1 VNLCRVATNRAGFSV
16 VRPATAKAGV
26 SLVLLAVLGSVP
38 AAAQV
43 SGVVANTPGVAT
55 GGGQVPGEL
64 AEMSVL
70 RGTSAGGRASFGFDA
85 RFASGDA
92 APSGQLTFLDR
103 AADKTVKSTTI
114 ETFTVTGNRAT
125 FTGRATVNGVA
136 GISFV
141 VEVQDLGDP
150 GSAGTTADSFNIV
163 LDDGYAA
170 GGVLINGNIRVREGE
185 PGGEASPFR
194 VGAAKRTLNP
204 TLAVAPPDGQ
214 VYLGGYGLGA
224 VRRSTGVLGSGAW
237 VRAFVVDNGEQ
248 AIALVESDNQGAF
261 AAYEIGRGAVGAIDI
276 ARAVEALRPALAAD
290 HIVIAA
296 DHSHAGQDL
305 IGVWGGVPNEYL
317 AYVKAQTVAAIV
329 EAYDRREPADLHVGS
344 VGGIVAGDQ
353 TSILNSQFDD
363 SSCRADPTPSDP
375 GHTGL
380 PCTEPGDF
388 PNWDLVDDS
397 VRVLY
402 ATRPDGST
410 IATLVNFAAHS
421 TVMGSGNRLISADWP
436 GPTAEKVEA
445 ALGGTAVVMPAANGR
460 TQPDRP
466 AGTDAEKLD
475 VYSTT
480 ISGLALQAVASAA
493 PVTGS
498 RVAAKKRLIFETA
511 DNAGLLALLYA
522 GQAGC
527 FVTPNLCVPIMRA
540 KTPPWIMGNVIG
552 TVVSA
557 IRVGDVLF
565 TGTPGEPY
573 PQIAFGIQDAVDAG
587 APGVADISHHFLASL
602 ADDQLGY
609 LIAPTE
615 GVPAAAE
622 QTALTGNDN
631 FLFNVAAMI
640 GDHVM
645 CTATSLAL
653 DLGFPGDALHDPRCA
668 AWAGEPDLDPT
679 TAPN

>member
-1 VNLCRVATNRAGFSV
+1 MHRARFSF
-16 VRPATAKAGV
+16 VRPVTALADAL
-26 SLVLLAVLGSVP
+26 LVLFAVLGALP
-38 AAAQV
+38 AAAQL
-43 SGVVANTPGVAT
+43 SGVVARTPGLAT
-55 GGGQVPGEL
+55 GGGQVAGEL
-64 AEMSVL
+64 AEMSIL
-70 RGTSAGGRASFGFDA
+70 RGTSAGGRASFGFDVQ
-85 RFASGDA
+85 FASGDA
-92 APSGQLTFLDR
+92 APSGHLTFLDHGT
-103 AADKTVKSTTI
+103 DKTVESTSI
-114 ETFTVTGNRAT
+114 DTFTVTGDRAT

-136 GISFV
+136 GIGFL
-141 VEVQDLGDP
+141 VEVQDLGEP
-150 GSAGTTADSFNIV
+150 GSADTFSIV
-163 LDDGYAA
+163 LDDGYSA
-170 GGVLINGNIRVREGE
+170 GGVLVNGNVQVHEGE
-185 PGGEASPFR
+185 PGGEARPFR

-204 TLAVAPPDGQ
+204 TVAVAPPDGQ

-237 VRAFVVDNGEQ
+237 VRAFVVDNGAQ
-248 AIALVESDNQGAF
+248 AVALVESDNQGAF
-261 AAYEIGRGAVGAIDI
+261 AAYELGRGAVGAIDI

-290 HIVIAA
+290 HIVIAS

-344 VGGIVAGDQ
+344 VGGIVAGNQ

-363 SSCRADPTPSDP
+363 SSCTADPTPSDP
-375 GHTGL
+375 GHTIL

-388 PNWDLVDDS
+388 PDWDLVDDS
-397 VRVLY
+397 VRVLH

-421 TVMGSGNRLISADWP
+421 TVMGSGNRLVSADWP

-445 ALGGTAVVMPAANGR
+445 AVGGTAVVMPAANGR

-466 AGTDAEKLD
+466 SGTDAEKLD
-475 VYSTT
+475 AYSTT
-480 ISGLALQAVASAA
+480 ISGLALQAVAAGA

-498 RVAAKKRLIFETA
+498 QVGAKKRLIFEAA
-511 DNAGLLALLYA
+511 DNAALLALLYA

-527 FVTPNLCVPIMRA
+527 FVTPELCVPIMRA
-540 KTPPWIMGNVIG
+540 KTPPWIAGNVIG

-557 IRVGDVLF
+557 LRVGDVLF

-573 PQIAFGIQDAVDAG
+573 PQVAFGIQDAVDAG
-587 APGVADISHHFLASL
+587 APGVADISHHFIFSL

-609 LIAPTE
+609 LIAPAE

-631 FLFNVAAMI
+631 FLFNVAATV

-645 CTATSLAL
+645 CTAISLAL
-653 DLGFPGDALHDPRCA
+653 DVGFPGDALHDPRCV

-679 TAPN
+679 ALSPN

>member
-1 VNLCRVATNRAGFSV
+1 MRDRTGFTFLWPTTVAAS
-16 VRPATAKAGV
+16 AL
-26 SLVLLAVLGSVP
+26 LVLASVP
-38 AAAQV
+38 AAAQLAGLAA
-43 SGVVANTPGVAT
+43 STPGQAT

-64 AEMSVL
+64 AEMSIL
-70 RGTSAGGRASFGFDA
+70 RGSSAGGQASFGFDA
-85 RFASGDA
+85 HFASGDA
-92 APSGQLTFLDR
+92 APSGHLTFLDR
-103 AADKTVKSTTI
+103 GAGKNVQTTSI
-114 ETFTVTGNRAT
+114 DTFTASGSRAT
-125 FTGRATVNGVA
+125 FTGRATVNGMA
-136 GISFV
+136 GIGFFV
-141 VEVQDLGDP
+141 EAQDLREP
-150 GSAGTTADSFNIV
+150 GSADAFNLV

-170 GGVLINGNIRVREGE
+170 GGILIHGNIQVREGE
-185 PGGEASPFR
+185 PGAAAGPFR
-194 VGAAKRTLNP
+194 VGAATRTLNP
-204 TLAVAPPDGQ
+204 TVAVAPPDGQ

-248 AIALVESDNQGAF
+248 AVALVESDNQGAF
-261 AAYEIGRGAVGAIDI
+261 AAYEVGRGAVGAIDI
-276 ARAVEALRPALAAD
+276 ARAVETLRPALAAD
-290 HIVIAA
+290 HIVIAS

-317 AYVKAQTVAAIV
+317 AYVKAQAVAAIV
-329 EAYDRREPADLHVGS
+329 EAYDRREPADLSVGS

-363 SSCRADPTPSDP
+363 SSCAADPTPADP
-375 GHTGL
+375 GHTWL

-397 VRVLY
+397 VRVLR
-402 ATRPDGST
+402 ATRADGST

-436 GPTAEKVEA
+436 GPTAEKIEA

-466 AGTDAEKLD
+466 GGTDAEKLD
-475 VYSTT
+475 AYSTT
-480 ISGLALQAVASAA
+480 IAALALRAAASAT
-493 PVTGS
+493 PVAGS
-498 RVAAKKRLIFETA
+498 RVGARKRLIFETA
-511 DNAGLLALLYA
+511 DNAGLLALLFA

-527 FVTPNLCVPIMRA
+527 FVTPELCVPIMRA
-540 KTPPWIMGNVIG
+540 KTPPWITGNVVG

-573 PQIAFGIQDAVDAG
+573 PQVAFGIQDAVDAG
-587 APGVADISHHFLASL
+587 APGIADISHHFLFSL

-609 LIAPTE
+609 LIAPAE

-631 FLFNVAAMI
+631 FLFNVAATI

-645 CTATSLAL
+645 CTAISLAL

-668 AWAGEPDLDPT
+668 AWAGEPDLDPAS
-679 TAPN
+679 AP